1 LTFISAGHTI
11 LAIFRWREEN
21 MRALLRIATVMLSAA
36 FIWAQGGSVAQ
47 IHGVVQDSSGAA
59 VPGAQV
65 RVTQTDTGV
74 IRNISS
80 DADGSYVLSS
90 LPLGPYRMEV
100 SKEGFNK
107 FVQEGIVL
115 QVNGNPLINPALKVG
130 SVSEQIVVEAN
141 VTQVET
147 RSSGVGT
154 VIETQRILDLPLN
167 GRQATDLIT
176 LNGIAVQMGVSR
188 ANGMRTGITVSVAGG
203 SPYGVQYNLDG
214 AQHLNYADGSG
225 APLPFPDALQE
236 FKLSTSTQDPANA
249 GHSGAVINAVT
260 KSGTN
265 AFHGD
270 LFEFVRNYAVNA
282 RDFFATQTD
291 GLKRNQYGGVLG
303 GPIKK
308 DKLFFFVGYQ
318 GTRVRQT
325 PLANQE
331 IVPTPEM
338 YLTGDLTA
346 FNACSGAP
354 PSKISP
360 QLLSRAAQ
368 NIAARL
374 PKAIN
379 SCGLVYTGVP
389 LSENDH
395 EASARVDYQMSTK
408 QNLFARYMVVKQLV
422 ALPFDISHDPLTG
435 SSTGGDDM
443 FNSVT
448 IGDTYLLSP
457 TMVNSFR
464 LAFNRIGDIKIGAQY
479 FGPADVG
486 IHTGPTSS
494 DPFYTYL
501 PHHMAI
507 SVNGGFTAGNTSNST
522 FEHNTAFG
530 FNEDFNMVRGAHQF
544 AFGGFF
550 TRVIEWKV
558 GNAFGTGNFTF
569 SNMAAFLQGNIAQF
583 RQANP
588 NPLNM
593 NQNVF
598 GLYAQDTW
606 KLTPKLTMT
615 YGVNWSPFL
624 GLSFQQGDLYNF
636 SLARFYAGQRSTVI
650 PSGPPGFTYPGDP
663 GFPGKSG
670 INSRWGY
677 FDPRVGLAWD
687 PFGDGK
693 TAIRV
698 GAGIAHDSIIK
709 QDIHLNTSSV
719 LPFRLSVALS
729 GLNLDNPYPSGDPF
743 PYTFDPA
750 HPQYPS
756 PSAIPCLAT
765 TCPPTF
771 LPIPPDIKP
780 LTQYSWNFG
789 IQRQITPNWFASGTY
804 IGTHILHLWGAVELN
819 PAIYIPGS
827 CSAGQYGLTAA
838 GPCTQAS
845 NVNQRRVLNLASP
858 AGTAP
863 LSYITQYDD
872 GGTQTYHGFLLNT
885 ALRIG
890 KQLNLNANYTWSHCI
905 GLPLPYIPATNALN
919 PGANYV
925 HQGYGQNI
933 GPADRNLDNGD
944 CFVDRRHVGN
954 LTVVYQTP
962 KFSNRMA
969 RVLATGWTFAS
980 SFVVRSGQPLTI
992 LSGTTIDP
1000 ATGFGGT
1007 TATQRA
1013 DQLLADTNSPA
1024 RGQSCSTG
1032 LAFCEN
1038 WFNPKAFKAPVLG
1051 TFGNSGVGALLG
1063 PAFWQWDQAISRDFR
1078 IREGQTLV
1086 LRFEVFN
1093 PTNSLRPG
1101 NPGTSVGAPS
1111 TFGIVSSDATPPPG
1125 VSAPSGVTQ
1134 TTSGSSTNAPYRVLQ
1149 FALKYVF

>member
-1 LTFISAGHTI
+1 MRTLIGVTAAGI
-11 LAIFRWREEN
+11 LAC
-21 MRALLRIATVMLSAA
+21 AVV
-36 FIWAQGGSVAQ
+36 WAQGGSTAQ
-47 IHGVVQDSSGAA
+47 MHGVVQDSSGAA
-59 VPGAQV
+59 VPGAEV
-65 RVTQTDTGV
+65 KATQTATGAV
-74 IRNISS
+74 RTVRSES
-80 DADGSYVLSS
+80 DGGYVLSN
-90 LPLGPYRMEV
+90 LTLGPYRLEV
-100 SKEGFNK
+100 SKEGFSK

-115 QVNGNPLINPALKVG
+115 QVNSDPLINAGLKVG
-130 SVSEQIVVEAN
+130 SISEQVVVEAN

-147 RSSGVGT
+147 RSSGVGS

-167 GRQATDLIT
+167 GRQPTDLIT
-176 LNGIAVQMGVSR
+176 LGGAAVQMGVSR
-188 ANGMRTGITVSVAGG
+188 ANGMRTGVTVSVAGG

-214 AQHLNYADGSG
+214 AQHLNFADGSG
-225 APLPFPDALQE
+225 NPLPFPDALQE

-270 LFEFVRNYAVNA
+270 VFEFLRNYAVNA
-282 RDFFATQTD
+282 RDFFATQSD

-303 GPIKK
+303 GPIKR

-325 PLANQE
+325 PIASQAF
-331 IVPTPEM
+331 VPTQQM
-338 YLTGDLTA
+338 LAGDFRA
-346 FNACSGAP
+346 FAAPACQNGKDVTLGAP
-354 PSKISP
+354 FGTGGFARNTINPA
-360 QLLSRAAQ
+360 LLSPAAVK
-368 NIAARL
+368 IAGKL
-374 PKAIN
+374 PAAIN
-379 SCGLVYTGVP
+379 SCGLVPTGVP

-395 EASARVDYQMSTK
+395 EVAARVDYQLSAK
-408 QNLFARYMVVKQLV
+408 QSVFGRYVLVKQFV
-422 ALPFDISHDPLTG
+422 ALPFSISHDPLTG
-435 SSTGGDDM
+435 SSTGGDDT
-443 FNSVT
+443 FNSMT

-457 TMVNSFR
+457 NTVNSLR
-464 LAFNRIGDIKIGAQY
+464 LSFNRLGDIKIGAQY

-486 IHTGPTSS
+486 IPM
-494 DPFYTYL
+494 YTYL

-507 SVNGGFTAGNTSNST
+507 SVNGGFTAGNTSNTT

-530 FNEDFNMVRGAHQF
+530 VNEDLNMVRGAHQF

-550 TRVIEWKV
+550 TRTIEWKV
-558 GNAFGTGNFTF
+558 GNAFSTGNFTF
-569 SNMAAFLQGNIAQF
+569 GNTSGLGLADFFLGRISQF

-588 NPLNM
+588 NPLNL
-593 NQNVF
+593 NQNVT

-606 KLTPKLTMT
+606 KISSRLTMT
-615 YGVNWSPFL
+615 YGLNWNPFF
-624 GLSFQQGDLYNF
+624 GLAFQQGDLYNF
-636 SLARFYAGQRSTVI
+636 SLDRFYAGLRSTVI
-650 PSGPPGFTYPGDP
+650 PSAPPGFTYPGDP

-719 LPFRLSVALS
+719 LPYRLSVTLQGLS
-729 GLNLDNPYPSGDPF
+729 LDNPYPNGDPF
-743 PYTFDPA
+743 PYSFDPA
-750 HPQYPS
+750 HAQYPS

-765 TCPPTF
+765 SCPPTF

-780 LTQYSWNFG
+780 LSQYSWNFG
-789 IQRQITPNWFASGTY
+789 IQRQLTPNWFVAGTY

-819 PAIYIPGS
+819 PAIYVSGN
-827 CSAGQYGLTAA
+827 CGVGQYGLTAP
-838 GPCTQAS
+838 GPCTQPS
-845 NVNQRRVLNLASP
+845 NINQRRVLNLASP
-858 AGTAP
+858 GKPP

-872 GGTQTYHGFLLNT
+872 GGTQTYNGLLLT
-885 ALRIG
+885 TTWRVG
-890 KQLNLNANYTWSHCI
+890 QQLNLNANYTWSHCI

-933 GPADRNLDNGD
+933 GPANRNADNGD

-954 LTVVYQTP
+954 ISLVYKTP
-962 KFSNRMA
+962 RFADKTA
-969 RVLATGWTFAS
+969 RLLGTGWTFGTN
-980 SFVVRSGQPLTI
+980 FTVRSGQPLTV
-992 LSGTTIDP
+992 LSGAVADP

-1013 DQLLADTNSPA
+1013 NLVKAETTDPN
-1024 RGQSCSTG
+1024 RGQACKTG
-1032 LAFCEN
+1032 ATFCLN
-1038 WFNPKAFKAPVLG
+1038 WFDPSAFAAPGLG
-1051 TFGNSGVGALLG
+1051 TFGNLGVGAILG
-1063 PAFWQWDQAISRDFR
+1063 PAFWQWDQAVSRDFR

-1086 LRFEVFN
+1086 FRFELFN
-1093 PTNSLRPG
+1093 VTNSLRPG
-1101 NPGTSVGAPS
+1101 NPGTNVGAPS
-1111 TFGIVSSDATPPPG
+1111 TLGIVSSDATPPPG
-1125 VSAPSGVTQ
+1125 VTSPAGVTQ
-1134 TTSGSSTNAPYRVLQ
+1134 TTAGSPTNAPYRVLQ